1 MWIRCLL
8 RFSFQKMCFAVKRGT
23 NLDEIALKLCDIQ
36 GRLFELSAN
45 QKYDSIKFIRVFM
58 NSDVSRALDS
68 KYNRMQWAGEEYLLE
83 EVVDNAGNKVSV
95 GGEVF
100 SKDVLYWIGYIYR
113 YWHYYSGEDSK
124 KIYKQAPVEVMKR
137 NYMMFHTMDPVLAI
151 EDLKKI
157 YNQKK

>member
-1 MWIRCLL
+1 
-8 RFSFQKMCFAVKRGT
+8 MCFAVKRGT

-68 KYNRMQWAGEEYLLE
+68 KYNRMQWAGEEYLLD
-83 EVVDNAGNKVSV
+83 EVIGNSKIESLV

-157 YNQKK
+157 YNSDYVITLDELPKW

>member
-1 MWIRCLL
+1 M
-8 RFSFQKMCFAVKRGT
+8 
-23 NLDEIALKLCDIQ
+23 DEIALKLCDIQ

-124 KIYKQAPVEVMKR
+124 NIYKQAAVEVMKR

-151 EDLKKI
+151 EDLKEI
-157 YNQKK
+157 YNQKR

>member
-1 MWIRCLL
+1 
-8 RFSFQKMCFAVKRGT
+8 MCFAVKRGT

-45 QKYDSIKFIRVFM
+45 QKYDSIKFIRVFR